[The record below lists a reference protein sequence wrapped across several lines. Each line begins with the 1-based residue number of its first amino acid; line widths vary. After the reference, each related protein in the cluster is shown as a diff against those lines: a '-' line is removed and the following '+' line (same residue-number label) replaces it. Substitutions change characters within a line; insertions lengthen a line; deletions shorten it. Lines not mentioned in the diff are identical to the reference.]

1 MEERDLRLLE
11 HVAIRNITTMDYKVW
26 NELQLTG
33 AMFRNDYPV
42 LSELSRILKDKNKYM
57 LSERTVIR
65 LEDAVNNV
73 DKVKKAVD
81 DYIYVM
87 ERSDIKVVS
96 RSDYHYPKNW
106 SELSGMP
113 PVFFAKG
120 NLGVLDEVTY
130 NGAAAIVGSRDPG
143 RYSLYATKEFAQKLA
158 RKHVVIVS
166 GLALGID
173 RKAHETCLDS
183 GGATVAIV
191 PGGIDIVYPYQN
203 RDIYDRICE
212 NGLLVSEMPPGQP
225 VIKQYFPSRNRLISA
240 LSDVCLIMEAGMFSG
255 TLHTASFAASQGKDV
270 FVLPNSIY
278 CKNSIGGLMLLR
290 DGAEVLIDE
299 DAVLDRIY
307 NAVNNRRMEI
317 EASMDNAVYRGE
329 LEIEGLR
336 ELAKEHPDELDE
348 SDWKH
353 IVCDEI
359 SERPK
364 NIDEICTSL
373 GIPFS
378 FLSALIT
385 NLETDGKIANEK
397 GKYVLTIHGR

>member
-1 MEERDLRLLE
+1 MTEQELRLLE
-11 HVAIRNITTMDYKVW
+11 HAAIRNVTTIDYKVW
-26 NELQLTG
+26 NELELTG
-33 AMFRNDYPV
+33 AMFRNDYPM

-65 LEDAVNNV
+65 LEEAVDHA
-73 DKVKKAVD
+73 DKVRESVD
-81 DYIYVM
+81 GYVRAM
-87 ERSDIKVVS
+87 DRNDIKVLS
-96 RSDYHYPKNW
+96 RSDYRYPMSWND
-106 SELSGMP
+106 LSGMP

-120 NLGVLDEVTY
+120 DLDILNKVTY
-130 NGAAAIVGSRDPG
+130 SGAAAVVGSRDPG
-143 RYSLYATKEFAQKLA
+143 RYSLYATAEFTQKLV
-158 RKHVVIVS
+158 RKNVVIVS
-166 GLALGID
+166 GMALGID
-173 RKAHETCLDS
+173 RRAHEACLDE
-183 GGATVAIV
+183 GGSTIAIV
-191 PGGIDIVYPYQN
+191 PGGIDVIYPYQN
-203 RDIYDRICE
+203 RDIYDRISD
-212 NGLLVSEMPPGQP
+212 NGLLVSEMPPGQQ

-299 DAVLDRIY
+299 DAVLDRIF
-307 NAVNNRRMEI
+307 NAVKNRGMEI
-317 EASMDNAVYRGE
+317 ETSMDNAVGRGE
-329 LEIEGLR
+329 IGIESLR
-336 ELAKEHPDELDE
+336 NLAREHPDELDE
-348 SDWKH
+348 DDWKR

-364 NIDEICTSL
+364 DIDEICTCL

-397 GKYVLTIHGR
+397 GKYVLTIHGC